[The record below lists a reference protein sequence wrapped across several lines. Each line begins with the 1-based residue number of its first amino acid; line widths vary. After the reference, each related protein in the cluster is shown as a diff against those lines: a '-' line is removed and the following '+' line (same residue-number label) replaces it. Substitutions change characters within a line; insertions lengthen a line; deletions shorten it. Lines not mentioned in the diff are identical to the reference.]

1 MFMVLINVARVR
13 FVFAD
18 AVSDGRRIFMLEA
31 AAEANLVSRN
41 ETIMYA

>member
-31 AAEANLVSRN
+31 AAGGKSRN
-41 ETIMYA
+41 ETMYA